1 MSLLYNFGSYFNC
14 VSSYFLALHPSCSLA
29 KVYLT
34 QTNPITVLIKH
45 LLINHHTSFYIMLSY
60 SVLSHITF
68 SFGSICG
75 YTTYN
80 TPLPW
85 QSFFWLTVQL
95 KCHFYPLWSH
105 SLHTSSRLR
114 HTLNSTADTLCKCP
128 SCSFNNVVWG
138 NVAQLFSPIGFCV
151 SWGLDWYLL
160 LS

>member
-68 SFGSICG
+68 SFGSILVTPHIIPLYLDNLFSNSQFNWNVTFTHFGPILCIHHPDLG
-75 YTTYN
+75 TLW
-80 TPLPW
+80 TPL
-85 QSFFWLTVQL
+85 LTHSVNALLVALTMWFGETLQNCFL
-95 KCHFYPLWSH
+95 PL
-105 SLHTSSRLR
+105 
-114 HTLNSTADTLCKCP
+114 
-128 SCSFNNVVWG
+128 
-138 NVAQLFSPIGFCV
+138 V
-151 SWGLDWYLL
+151 SVFHEV
-160 LS
+160 